1 MTDAVAD
8 APKKPKPF
16 SGWELE
22 LALRYLRAKRKEGGV
37 AMISLISFIGV
48 ALAVA
53 VLIIVMSVMN
63 GFRSELLTRILG
75 FTPHVYV
82 AGRVL
87 DSPDREAVVE
97 RLRTVPEVVR
107 VGPVTE
113 NQGAVM
119 AMGQVKPAIIR
130 GTTRRDLLQMSI
142 VTRNI
147 REGSLQG
154 FDQGEFGG
162 EMVVIGSRMAEQLG
176 LHAGDPVT
184 LFSPTGGATA
194 FGTRPLQKT
203 YTVAATFQSG
213 MAEYDEAFVFM
224 PLEQSQLFFGKEGM
238 WDYIQVIV
246 EDPDDLSRVKP
257 AILRAAGP
265 GTQVSDWRDRIRAY
279 FDALQ
284 IERNV
289 MRLILM
295 LIVAIAAM
303 NIISGL
309 VMLVLIKGRDI
320 AVLRTMGATQNAI
333 LRVFFLSGAVIG
345 VAGTA
350 LGLTLGVLFCV
361 FIEPIQQFVEFAT
374 GAKVFDPSVY
384 FLSHVPARVEPL
396 EVLFVALWSLF
407 AACIATILPAR
418 RASRLDPVEALRY
431 E

>member
-1 MTDAVAD
+1 MTDTAAGSR
-8 APKKPKPF
+8 KTRPF

-63 GFRSELLTRILG
+63 GFRSELLTRVLG
-75 FTPHVYV
+75 FNPHVYV
-82 AGRVL
+82 SGPVL
-87 DSPDREAVVE
+87 DSPDRDVLVR
-97 RLRTVPEVVR
+97 RLRGVPEVVR
-107 VGPVTE
+107 VGPITE

-119 AMGQVKPAIIR
+119 SAGQVKPAIIR
-130 GTTRRDLLQMSI
+130 GVTRQDILGTGI
-142 VTRNI
+142 VTSNI
-147 REGSLQG
+147 KGGSLDG

-162 EMVVIGSRMAEQLG
+162 EMVVVGQRMAEQLG
-176 LHAGDPVT
+176 LRAGDPIT

-194 FGTRPLQKT
+194 FGSRPLQKT
-203 YTVAATFQSG
+203 YTIGAIFESG

-224 PLEQSQLFFGKEGM
+224 PLEQSQLFFGKEGL
-238 WDYIQVIV
+238 WDFVQVIV

-257 AILRAAGP
+257 AVREAAGR
-265 GTQVSDWRDRIRAY
+265 GSVIGDWRDRIRAY

-320 AVLRTMGATQNAI
+320 AVLRTMGASQSAV

-350 LGLTLGVLFCV
+350 LGLAIGVLFCV
-361 FIEPIQQFVEFAT
+361 FIEPIQNFVEWAT
-374 GAKVFDPSVY
+374 GARVFDPSIY

-407 AACIATILPAR
+407 AACVATILPAR